1 MATLSVS
8 GDNSSYTI
16 TLSGMSTSTRY
27 HVFIADLNSSGSVT
41 GYKCIRSSL
50 GSSSTWTY
58 NGSSNSPYSNYSR
71 SVYVYTSTAKTSHS
85 VGTIYTYD
93 QMRKDCTFMDSNTI
107 PAAGGGSGGSK
118 ILTVGSWPSILS
130 SVSVTSGTF
139 TSNNNAIPF
148 SKTQYIE
155 SIQLTNEAKS
165 NYWTGTL
172 YWGTSSG
179 STTYKIATIHGGN
192 VTYNSSIESIDYSGS
207 SRSIYFTAVGSY
219 CYRVRY
225 NANGGSFSS
234 TTANFRDDFVEQTDN
249 DYSYAGTFSNDISR
263 SGYRLLG
270 WSKSSSATSAQYGKT
285 DSIGPITSNN
295 VNLYATWASNTCSL
309 VFDYNGG
316 RYGEQ
321 TGTTTISVIYGNT
334 FTISRVPSKDG
345 YSFLGWKRTADG
357 IIYQDGESFTI
368 SNEKEILTAQW
379 GIKCYFKL
387 AAQSEGI
394 TSYQIYKRGS
404 LVLSSN
410 NTTWDETNSVYF
422 SNTDIAEINVTLKSI
437 YNGSTLVNANGF
449 EIPTITAYKNT
460 SLSSPKSDKLTV
472 KTEGSATIQPTY
484 KNYSIDTARKNGWI
498 YFSITSSPKYYSYKI
513 YSNDGAWS
521 SGTDPQQGSV
531 KSTEQLNLANF
542 KPTRSGYVQLGWH
555 TLSTAALPSDSYPLS
570 GSIYLTGGLTLYAIW
585 TKKYYIIFD
594 ANGGK
599 WSNRAST
606 TKPCEAYY
614 KKVIYLGDESAGDTQ
629 RLSRG
634 GHKLGGWSDTSQIVM
649 KYLPGERFE
658 CPNRTENLNMY
669 AIWDKQTIDKFY
681 WYTNDTQDN
690 TYIAEGKPITNLK
703 ASSWNRL
710 KDKIEEIAEAIDI
723 SLPNSYSPTR
733 VDSTTEISAQDYN
746 GIRSAIINFPGAGTG
761 PKVAAKDMVIG
772 ASMFV
777 GTTSLKGAINRAID
791 QWNNS

>member
-1 MATLSVS
+1 MATMSLYFGSSIKSVTVHANNDYYPKTFRTS
-8 GDNSSYTI
+8 GKNH
-16 TLSGMSTSTRY
+16 TLSN
-27 HVFIADLNSSGSVT
+27 LPSSGSIWIVPSNDVEIAS
-41 GYKCIRSSL
+41 GYGTPINITTQNPSGSWKLDDNNYVSIKDGRSMTL
-50 GSSSTWTY
+50 
-58 NGSSNSPYSNYSR
+58 
-71 SVYVYTSTAKTSHS
+71 TATK
-85 VGTIYTYD
+85 
-93 QMRKDCTFMDSNTI
+93 
-107 PAAGGGSGGSK
+107 GSGGGK

-155 SIQLTNEAKS
+155 SIQLTNAAKS

-179 STTYKIATIHGGN
+179 STTHKIATISGGN
-192 VTYNSSIESIDYSGS
+192 VAYNPSIESIDYSGS

-234 TTANFRDDFVEQTDN
+234 TTANFRDDFVEQTNN

-263 SGYRLLG
+263 SRYRLLG
-270 WSKSSSATSAQYGKT
+270 WSESSSATSAQYGKT

-357 IIYQDGESFTI
+357 IVYQNGESFTI

-410 NTTWDETNSVYF
+410 NTTWNETNSVYF

-460 SLSSPKSDKLTV
+460 SLSSPKSDKLQI
-472 KTEGSATIQPTY
+472 KTEGSATIQPIY

-498 YFSITSSPKYYSYKI
+498 YFSITSSPKYYGYKI

-570 GSIYLTGGLTLYAIW
+570 GSIYLTSGLTLYATW

-634 GHKLGGWSDTSQIVM
+634 GHKLKGWSDTSKTVM

-703 ASSWNRL
+703 ASAWNRL

-777 GTTSLKGAINRAID
+777 GTNSLKDAINKAID
-791 QWNNS
+791 KWNNS

>member
-8 GDNSSYTI
+8 GNNSSYTI

-27 HVFIADLNSSGSVT
+27 HVFIADLSSSGSVT
-41 GYKCIRSSL
+41 GYKCIRTSL

-93 QMRKDCTFMDSNTI
+93 EMRKGCTFMDSDTI
-107 PAAGGGSGGSK
+107 PAVSGGGGGK
-118 ILTVGSWPSILS
+118 ILTVGSWPSILL

-139 TSNNNAIPF
+139 TSDNNAIPF

-155 SIQLTNEAKS
+155 SIQLTNAAKS

-179 STTYKIATIHGGN
+179 STTYKIATINGGS
-192 VTYNSSIESIDYSGS
+192 VAYNSSIESIDYSGS
-207 SRSIYFTAVGSY
+207 SRSIYFIAVGSN

-234 TTANFRDDFVEQTDN
+234 TTANFRDDFVKQTN
-249 DYSYAGTFSNDISR
+249 KDYSDAGTFSNDISR
-263 SGYRLLG
+263 SRYRLLG
-270 WSKSSSATSAQYGKT
+270 WSTSSSATSAQYGKT

-357 IIYQDGESFTI
+357 IVYQNGESFTI

-460 SLSSPKSDKLTV
+460 SLSSPKSDKLQI
-472 KTEGSATIQPTY
+472 KTEGSATSQPTY
-484 KNYSIDTARKNGWI
+484 KNYGIDTARKNGWI

-521 SGTDPQQGSV
+521 SGTDPQRGSV

-570 GSIYLTGGLTLYAIW
+570 GSIYLTGGLTLYAVW

-614 KKVIYLGDESAGDTQ
+614 KKVIYLGDESAGDVQ

-634 GHKLGGWSDTSQIVM
+634 GHKLKGWSDTSKTVM

-703 ASSWNRL
+703 ASAWNRL
-710 KDKIEEIAEAIDI
+710 KDKIEEVSEAIDI

-777 GTTSLKGAINRAID
+777 GTNSLKDAINKAID
-791 QWNNS
+791 KWNNS

>member
-1 MATLSVS
+1 MATMSLYFGSSIKSVTVHANNDYYPKTFKTS
-8 GDNSSYTI
+8 GKNH
-16 TLSGMSTSTRY
+16 TLSN
-27 HVFIADLNSSGSVT
+27 LPSSGSIWIVPSNDVEIAS
-41 GYKCIRSSL
+41 GYTTPINITTQNPS
-50 GSSSTWTY
+50 GSWKLDD
-58 NGSSNSPYSNYSR
+58 NNYVAIKDGKSM
-71 SVYVYTSTAKTSHS
+71 TLTATK
-85 VGTIYTYD
+85 
-93 QMRKDCTFMDSNTI
+93 
-107 PAAGGGSGGSK
+107 GSGGSK

-155 SIQLTNEAKS
+155 SIQLTNAAKS

-179 STTYKIATIHGGN
+179 STTYKIATISGGN
-192 VTYNSSIESIDYSGS
+192 VAYDPSIESIDYSGS
-207 SRSIYFTAVGSY
+207 SRSIYFTAVGSN

-234 TTANFRDDFVEQTDN
+234 TTANFRDDFVKQTNN

-263 SGYRLLG
+263 SRYRLLG

-357 IIYQDGESFTI
+357 IVYQNGESFTI

-410 NTTWDETNSVYF
+410 NTTWNETNSVYF

-460 SLSSPKSDKLTV
+460 SLSSPKSDKLQI
-472 KTEGSATIQPTY
+472 KTEGSATIQPIY

-521 SGTDPQQGSV
+521 SGTDPQRGSV

-555 TLSTAALPSDSYPLS
+555 TMSTAALPSDSYPLS
-570 GSIYLTGGLTLYAIW
+570 GSIYLTGGLTLYAVW

-614 KKVIYLGDESAGDTQ
+614 KKIIYLGDESAGDTQ

-634 GHKLGGWSDTSQIVM
+634 GHKLKGWSDTSKTVM

-681 WYTNDTQDN
+681 WYNNDTQDN
-690 TYIAEGKPITNLK
+690 TYIAKGKPITNLK
-703 ASSWNRL
+703 ASAWNRL

-761 PKVAAKDMVIG
+761 PKVAAKGMVIG

-777 GTTSLKGAINRAID
+777 GTNSLKDAINKAID
-791 QWNNS
+791 KWNNS

>member
-1 MATLSVS
+1 MATMSLYFGSSIKSVTVHANNDYYPKTFKVS
-8 GDNSSYTI
+8 GKNH
-16 TLSGMSTSTRY
+16 TLSN
-27 HVFIADLNSSGSVT
+27 LPSSGSIWIVPSKDVEIAS
-41 GYKCIRSSL
+41 GYTTPINITTQNPS
-50 GSSSTWTY
+50 GSWKLDD
-58 NGSSNSPYSNYSR
+58 NNYVSIKDGK
-71 SVYVYTSTAKTSHS
+71 SMTLTATK
-85 VGTIYTYD
+85 
-93 QMRKDCTFMDSNTI
+93 
-107 PAAGGGSGGSK
+107 GSGGGK
-118 ILTVGSWPSILS
+118 ILTVGSWPSILL

-139 TSNNNAIPF
+139 TSDNNAIPF

-155 SIQLTNEAKS
+155 SIQLTNAAKS

-179 STTYKIATIHGGN
+179 STTHKIATISGGN

-207 SRSIYFTAVGSY
+207 SRSIYFTAVGSN

-234 TTANFRDDFVEQTDN
+234 TTANFRDDFVKQTN
-249 DYSYAGTFSNDISR
+249 KDYSDAGTFSNDISR
-263 SGYRLLG
+263 SRYRLLG

-357 IIYQDGESFTI
+357 IVYQNGESFTI
-368 SNEKEILTAQW
+368 SNKKEILTAQW

-387 AAQSEGI
+387 AAHSEGI

-410 NTTWDETNSVYF
+410 NTTWNETNSVYF

-437 YNGSTLVNANGF
+437 YNGSTLANANGF

-460 SLSSPKSDKLTV
+460 SLSSPKSDKLQI

-484 KNYSIDTARKNGWI
+484 KNYSIDTARKNGWV

-555 TLSTAALPSDSYPLS
+555 TMSTAALPSDSYPLS
-570 GSIYLTGGLTLYAIW
+570 GSIYLTGSLTLYATW

-614 KKVIYLGDESAGDTQ
+614 KKIIYLGDESAGDTQ

-634 GHKLGGWSDTSQIVM
+634 GHKLKGWSDTSKTVM

-681 WYTNDTQDN
+681 WYNNDTQDN

-703 ASSWNRL
+703 ASAWNRL

-746 GIRSAIINFPGAGTG
+746 GIRSAIINFPGASTG

-777 GTTSLKGAINRAID
+777 GTNSLKDAINKAID
-791 QWNNS
+791 KWNNS

>member
-1 MATLSVS
+1 MATMSLYFGSSIKSVTVHANNNYYPKTFKVS
-8 GDNSSYTI
+8 GKNH
-16 TLSGMSTSTRY
+16 TLSN
-27 HVFIADLNSSGSVT
+27 LPSSGSIWIVPSNDVEIAS
-41 GYKCIRSSL
+41 GYGTPINITTQNPS
-50 GSSSTWTY
+50 GSWKLDD
-58 NGSSNSPYSNYSR
+58 NNYVSIKDGK
-71 SVYVYTSTAKTSHS
+71 SMTLTATK
-85 VGTIYTYD
+85 
-93 QMRKDCTFMDSNTI
+93 
-107 PAAGGGSGGSK
+107 GSGGSK

-155 SIQLTNEAKS
+155 SIQLTNAAKS

-179 STTYKIATIHGGN
+179 STTHKIATISGGN
-192 VTYNSSIESIDYSGS
+192 VTYNSPIESIDYSGS

-234 TTANFRDDFVEQTDN
+234 TTANFRDDFVEQTNN

-263 SGYRLLG
+263 SRYRLLG
-270 WSKSSSATSAQYGKT
+270 WSTSSSATSAQYGKT

-334 FTISRVPSKDG
+334 FTISIVPSKDG

-357 IIYQDGESFTI
+357 IVYQNGESFTI

-460 SLSSPKSDKLTV
+460 SLSSPKSDKLQI
-472 KTEGSATIQPTY
+472 KTEGSATSQPTH
-484 KNYSIDTARKNGWI
+484 KNYGIDTARKNGWI

-513 YSNDGAWS
+513 YSNDGAWP

-542 KPTRSGYVQLGWH
+542 KPTRSDYVQLGWH

-570 GSIYLTGGLTLYAIW
+570 GSIYLTGGLTLYAVW

-634 GHKLGGWSDTSQIVM
+634 GHKLKGWSDTSKTVM

-681 WYTNDTQDN
+681 WYNNDKEDD

-703 ASSWNRL
+703 ASAWNRL
-710 KDKIEEIAEAIDI
+710 KDKIEEVSEAIDI

-777 GTTSLKGAINRAID
+777 GTNSLKDAINKAID
-791 QWNNS
+791 KWNNS

>member
-1 MATLSVS
+1 MATMSLYFGSSIKSVTVHANNNYYPKTFTTS
-8 GDNSSYTI
+8 GKTH
-16 TLSGMSTSTRY
+16 TLSN
-27 HVFIADLNSSGSVT
+27 LPSSGNIWIVPSNDVEIAS
-41 GYKCIRSSL
+41 GYTTPINITTQNPSGSWKLDDDNYVSIKDGRSMTL
-50 GSSSTWTY
+50 
-58 NGSSNSPYSNYSR
+58 
-71 SVYVYTSTAKTSHS
+71 TATK
-85 VGTIYTYD
+85 
-93 QMRKDCTFMDSNTI
+93 
-107 PAAGGGSGGSK
+107 GSGGSS

-155 SIQLTNEAKS
+155 SIQLTNAAKS

-219 CYRVRY
+219 RYRVRY

-234 TTANFRDDFVEQTDN
+234 TTANFRDDFVEQTGN
-249 DYSYAGTFSNDISR
+249 DYSYAGTFSDDISR
-263 SGYRLLG
+263 SKYRLLG
-270 WSKSSSATSAQYGKT
+270 WSTSSSATSAQYGKT

-357 IIYQDGESFTI
+357 IVYQNGESFTI

-394 TSYQIYKRGS
+394 TSYEIYKRGS

-460 SLSSPKSDKLTV
+460 SLSSPKSDKLQI

-513 YSNDGAWS
+513 YSNDGAWP

-555 TLSTAALPSDSYPLS
+555 TLPTAALPSDSYPLS
-570 GSIYLTGGLTLYAIW
+570 ESIYLTGGLTLYAIW

-614 KKVIYLGDESAGDTQ
+614 KKVIYLGDESAGDVQ

-634 GHKLGGWSDTSQIVM
+634 GHKLKGWSDTSTTVM

-703 ASSWNRL
+703 ASAWNRL

-777 GTTSLKGAINRAID
+777 GTNSLKDAINKAID
-791 QWNNS
+791 KWNNS